1 MRARREQTSVKTFR
15 PPRRAGAVAVLALL
29 LGGAGSASAAGGSPQ
44 LALVQVTPY
53 PSSAAVV
60 TLELVGNFN
69 YEDTVQ
75 LPLPLDVIV
84 AQGDRIT
91 RFDLAGHAFT
101 SVGGAGEQ
109 PDSGPGVIAV
119 KQHAILLVLP
129 SGFGAGAT
137 TVQLVAHYQGETF
150 ASNTLGFTL

>member
-1 MRARREQTSVKTFR
+1 MFRARGL
-15 PPRRAGAVAVLALL
+15 AGAIAVLALL
-29 LGGAGSASAAGGSPQ
+29 LGGAGSAAAAGGSPQ
-44 LALVQVTPY
+44 LALVQATPFT
-53 PSSAAVV
+53 SSAGAV

-75 LPLPLDVIV
+75 LPLPLDLIV
-84 AQGDRIT
+84 AQGDRTT

-119 KQHAILLVLP
+119 KQHTILLVLP
-129 SGFGAGAT
+129 PGFGAGAT

-150 ASNTLGFTL
+150 ASNTLEFTL